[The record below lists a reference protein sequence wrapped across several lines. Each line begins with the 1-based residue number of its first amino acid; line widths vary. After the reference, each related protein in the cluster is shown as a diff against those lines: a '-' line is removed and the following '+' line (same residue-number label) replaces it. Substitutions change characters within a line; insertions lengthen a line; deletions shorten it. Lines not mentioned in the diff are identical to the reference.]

1 MGNKNKS
8 VSSKDKSKKPK
19 ESKGKKDKKQD
30 SERKEVAVF
39 INEQEATK
47 IITSTKVITVQ
58 ELARQTNVKISTANE
73 FLKKSLAEGIIKK
86 LVDLV
91 VIMSISLI
99 HNKDE
104 SRHLTRHFLIILH
117 HQSLFQLGSF
127 LFEFSYQNKKN
138 ILHDQLP
145 KMLSHLF

>member
-8 VSSKDKSKKPK
+8 VSSKYKSKKPK

-86 LVDLV
+86 VGGFSGHYV
-91 VIMSISLI
+91 Y
-99 HNKDE
+99 
-104 SRHLTRHFLIILH
+104 
-117 HQSLFQLGSF
+117 QSNSQ
-127 LFEFSYQNKKN
+127 
-138 ILHDQLP
+138 
-145 KMLSHLF
+145 

>member
-8 VSSKDKSKKPK
+8 VSSNEKSQKPK
-19 ESKGKKDKKQD
+19 DSKGKKDKRPD
-30 SERKEVAVF
+30 SDKKEVAVF

-86 LVDLV
+86 VGGFSGHYV
-91 VIMSISLI
+91 Y
-99 HNKDE
+99 
-104 SRHLTRHFLIILH
+104 
-117 HQSLFQLGSF
+117 QSNSQ
-127 LFEFSYQNKKN
+127 
-138 ILHDQLP
+138 
-145 KMLSHLF
+145 